1 MVSYLPFVTS
11 GFLAWVLFSTIVTES
26 CTAFTLEKTWICNQ
40 QFPYSIIVY
49 RIISRNVIVFL
60 HNVVILVAIYVFS
73 GHFPGWNFLWA
84 PLGLAL
90 IALNGIWIGLFFGTL
105 CSRFRDIQQLIA
117 SFLQIILFITPIFWR
132 PEMMSGK
139 RMILVDANVIYH
151 LVSVLR
157 YPLLGEPPPL
167 VSVVVSLAFAAF
179 GLIGTFWFYG
189 RFRRRIP
196 FWV

>member
-1 MVSYLPFVTS
+1 M
-11 GFLAWVLFSTIVTES
+11 LFRS
-26 CTAFTLEKTWICNQ
+26 
-40 QFPYSIIVY
+40 
-49 RIISRNVIVFL
+49 
-60 HNVVILVAIYVFS
+60 
-73 GHFPGWNFLWA
+73 
-84 PLGLAL
+84 
-90 IALNGIWIGLFFGTL
+90 FFGTL